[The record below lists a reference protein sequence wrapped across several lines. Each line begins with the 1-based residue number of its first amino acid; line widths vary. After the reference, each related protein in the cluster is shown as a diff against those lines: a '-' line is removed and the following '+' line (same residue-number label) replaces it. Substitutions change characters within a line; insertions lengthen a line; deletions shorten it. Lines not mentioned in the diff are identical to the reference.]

1 MRPFPSYLQTC
12 YVYHQHYTA
21 RRDLAGSVDQCDH
34 AGRGKLL
41 PPRHNWRWP
50 PHSCTATG
58 TRRRNIPTNS
68 LQNKT
73 VFKPATGGFIR
84 DIVRMHLLLRPR
96 SATPLLLGTR
106 RPPLSI
112 DISYPRGAWQQTRH
126 TQELPSIDGTDR
138 QTYGQTDGHQ
148 TVTETLLS
156 ILFEQRQIAHLS
168 I

>member
-1 MRPFPSYLQTC
+1 
-12 YVYHQHYTA
+12 
-21 RRDLAGSVDQCDH
+21 
-34 AGRGKLL
+34 
-41 PPRHNWRWP
+41 
-50 PHSCTATG
+50 
-58 TRRRNIPTNS
+58 
-68 LQNKT
+68 
-73 VFKPATGGFIR
+73 
-84 DIVRMHLLLRPR
+84 MHLLLRPR
-96 SATPLLLGTR
+96 SATPLLLGTH

-112 DISYPRGAWQQTRH
+112 DISCPRGAWQQTRR